1 MELKVPFQ
9 ARRIIMTYYLD
20 KLIDNAFRSAMYG
33 NTYLTSTGYSENISN
48 GKDSSTIS
56 LAVPGIAKEDIE
68 LEVKEEGL
76 LTIKFLKQN
85 EFFKT
90 QNKSWTLS
98 EDIDVENVT
107 AECKNGMLTVLL
119 PKLKRLPSSRKVEIL

>member
-1 MELKVPFQ
+1 
-9 ARRIIMTYYLD
+9 MTYYLD
-20 KLIDNAFRSAMYG
+20 KIIDNAFRSAMYG
-33 NTYLTSTGYSENISN
+33 NTYTTSTGYSENIVN
-48 GKDSSTIS
+48 NKDSSTLS
-56 LAVPGIAKEDIE
+56 LAVPGFSKEDIE

-90 QNKSWTLS
+90 QHKSWTLS

-107 AECKNGMLTVLL
+107 AECKDGLLTVIL